1 MQNALELA
9 TNAMQNRGRE
19 RTAQQFRAEHDKM
32 LKNLPSMPDSNP
44 VKAHVEE
51 EIKFEQEIVSIYKL
65 RAIKKKIF
73 QKEENIKSEPM
84 DQAGQDDGP
93 LLKPVDLGATNP
105 TLNILNP
112 IAGAQFVPKQVRPN
126 RTAKHPLSK
135 NIQDQ
140 TKHLVPERVNVSI
153 KATSAF
159 VIKLFF
165 QKKRKSYDQPVR
177 DNLPNMNPYKHKM
190 REPKQF
196 SNGAPAT
203 SNPALPKTDDTV
215 KTEPIEQQ
223 PSTKQQKVEEP
234 INEDDWDDLPSV
246 RLNHF

>member
-1 MQNALELA
+1 
-9 TNAMQNRGRE
+9 
-19 RTAQQFRAEHDKM
+19 M
-32 LKNLPSMPDSNP
+32 LKNLPSMPDSHP
-44 VKAHVEE
+44 VKTQVEE
-51 EIKFEQEIVSIYKL
+51 EIKFEQEI
-65 RAIKKKIF
+65 
-73 QKEENIKSEPM
+73 KEENIKSEPM
-84 DQAGQDDGP
+84 DASQDDGP

-140 TKHLVPERVNVSI
+140 TKHLVPERIN
-153 KATSAF
+153 
-159 VIKLFF
+159 
-165 QKKRKSYDQPVR
+165 KKRKSYDQPVR
-177 DNLPNMNPYKHKM
+177 DSLPNMNPYKHKM

-203 SNPALPKTDDTV
+203 SNPPLPKTNDTV
-215 KTEPIEQQ
+215 KTEPAEQQ

-234 INEDDWDDLPSV
+234 VNEDDWDDLPSELMTMESV
-246 RLNHF
+246 SNRDWRRK

>member
-1 MQNALELA
+1 
-9 TNAMQNRGRE
+9 
-19 RTAQQFRAEHDKM
+19 
-32 LKNLPSMPDSNP
+32 
-44 VKAHVEE
+44 
-51 EIKFEQEIVSIYKL
+51 
-65 RAIKKKIF
+65 
-73 QKEENIKSEPM
+73 M

-196 SNGAPAT
+196 SNGRKNPFHNLKNNYVPLIMSSYMTRNAT
-203 SNPALPKTDDTV
+203 IFYLYFAHYNL
-215 KTEPIEQQ
+215 
-223 PSTKQQKVEEP
+223 
-234 INEDDWDDLPSV
+234 
-246 RLNHF
+246 